1 MRLVRLFLFLL
12 GAVVVAALAWGIYRT
27 WRSEKSSNQAVFT
40 GGSATLP
47 TEGFYRGSVTG
58 YTGSWQGKNIYD
70 DGSGENVFAEADTT
84 ATRYPFILATGT
96 GLRDKS
102 LAVVILDYNQ
112 PGNPW
117 WLKFIVDEMVAT
129 GPTTYLGKV
138 HVRIAPKL
146 VLTLGYFTL
155 ERQ

>member
-1 MRLVRLFLFLL
+1 MRLLRLFLFLL
-12 GAVVVAALAWGIYRT
+12 GAVIVAGLAWGMYRT

-40 GGSATLP
+40 SGSATLP
-47 TEGFYRGSVTG
+47 AEGFYRGTVTG
-58 YTGSWQGKNIYD
+58 YTGSWQGKNFYD
-70 DGSGENVFAEADTT
+70 DGGGENVFAEAART
-84 ATRYPFILATGT
+84 ATRYPFRLATGH
-96 GLRDKS
+96 GLRDKN

-112 PGNPW
+112 PSNPW
-117 WLKFIVDEMVAT
+117 WLKFIVDEIVAT

-146 VLTLGYFTL
+146 VLTLGFFAL